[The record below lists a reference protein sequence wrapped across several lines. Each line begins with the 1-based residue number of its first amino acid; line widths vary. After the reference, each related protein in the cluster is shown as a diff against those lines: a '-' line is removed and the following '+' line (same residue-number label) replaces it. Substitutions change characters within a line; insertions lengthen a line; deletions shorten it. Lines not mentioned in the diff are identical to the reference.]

1 MIPEAGRIERT
12 RLVPVPGTIPPAT
25 PAFARRRLV
34 LDRPC
39 GLLSRSRFRRRV
51 SLRFISLARGFLG
64 LRDRLRAPPCALA
77 TTVAAPSCSRQ
88 IISRSRTYS
97 GHHLRPRRFERATST
112 SHHDPSPD
120 RTVLA
125 RIAFE
130 SLDVPPSFFRL
141 AEREFF
147 RGNDSVKAAP
157 ERALCASP

>member
-64 LRDRLRAPPCALA
+64 LRDRLGPACALA
-77 TTVAAPSCSRQ
+77 TTAAALLASPVIADR
-88 IISRSRTYS
+88 IGI
-97 GHHLRPRRFERATST
+97 LRPRRFAATRLR
-112 SHHDPSPD
+112 PEI
-120 RTVLA
+120 LA
-125 RIAFE
+125 
-130 SLDVPPSFFRL
+130 
-141 AEREFF
+141 
-147 RGNDSVKAAP
+147 
-157 ERALCASP
+157 